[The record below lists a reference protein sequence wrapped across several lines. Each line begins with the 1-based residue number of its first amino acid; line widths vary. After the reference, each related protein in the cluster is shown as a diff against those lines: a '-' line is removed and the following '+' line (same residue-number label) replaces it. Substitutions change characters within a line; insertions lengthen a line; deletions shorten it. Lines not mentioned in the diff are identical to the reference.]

1 MGEPVG
7 NGWLYPEALECWRR
21 NIMGVVSAFIAA
33 PQLELPASDF
43 LSPISWLLGSLAPWL
58 LAAEFMVEEFEKGRI
73 DPFVF
78 FPRRPIM
85 VSAFDGKYEKK

>member
-1 MGEPVG
+1 
-7 NGWLYPEALECWRR
+7 
-21 NIMGVVSAFIAA
+21 MGVVSAFIAA